1 MPGDLEASVDGY
13 VAAWNE
19 PDPVV
24 RMELLAASVTD
35 DFEFTGPT
43 GTFRGRDAV
52 EGLIVALRT
61 RMARATV
68 ARLGPVE
75 AGTFRWAILTAAGTT
90 LLEGVDEAEAAPD
103 GRLSR
108 ISVAATMPS
117 SPETGPSA

>member
-1 MPGDLEASVDGY
+1 MAGTFRPMPADLEASVDGY

-24 RMELLAASVTD
+24 RSQLLAASVTD

-52 EGLIVALRT
+52 EGLIVALQT
-61 RMARATV
+61 RMVGATV
-68 ARLGPVE
+68 ARLGPIE
-75 AGTFRWAILTAAGTT
+75 GGTFRWAIVTAGGAT
-90 LLEGVDEAEAAPD
+90 LLKGVDEAEAGPD

-108 ISVAATMPS
+108 ISVAADP
-117 SPETGPSA
+117 PSA

>member
-1 MPGDLEASVDGY
+1 MTSADLEASVDAY

-19 PDPVV
+19 PDPVA
-24 RMELLAASVTD
+24 RAQLLAGSVTE

-52 EGLIVALRT
+52 EGLIVALQT
-61 RMARATV
+61 RMAGATV

-75 AGTFRWAILTAAGTT
+75 GGTFRWAIVSAEGSTV
-90 LLEGVDEAEAAPD
+90 LEGVDRAEAAPD

-108 ISVAATMPS
+108 ISVAADP
-117 SPETGPSA
+117 PSA

>member
-1 MPGDLEASVDGY
+1 VGADLERVVDGY

-19 PDPVV
+19 ADPVL
-24 RMELLAASVTD
+24 RRDLLTESVTD

-61 RMARATV
+61 RMAGAIV

-75 AGTFRWAILTAAGTT
+75 AGTFRWAIVTAGGAT
-90 LLEGVDEAEAAPD
+90 LLEGVDEVEAGPD
-103 GRLSR
+103 GRLR
-108 ISVAATMPS
+108 HISAAADPS
-117 SPETGPSA
+117 SA

>member
-1 MPGDLEASVDGY
+1 MAADLEASVDGY

-19 PDPVV
+19 PDPVL
-24 RMELLAASVTD
+24 RSELLTASVTE

-52 EGLIVALRT
+52 EGLIVALQT
-61 RMARATV
+61 RMAGATV
-68 ARLGPVE
+68 VRLGPVE
-75 AGTFRWAILTAAGTT
+75 GGSFRWAILTAGGST

-108 ISVAATMPS
+108 ISAAADPPS
-117 SPETGPSA
+117 D

>member
-1 MPGDLEASVDGY
+1 VGADVERVVDGY

-19 PDPVV
+19 ADPVL
-24 RMELLAASVTD
+24 RRDLLTESVTD

-61 RMARATV
+61 RMAGAVV

-75 AGTFRWAILTAAGTT
+75 TGTFRWAIVAASGAT
-90 LLEGVDEAEAAPD
+90 LLEGVDEVESAPD
-103 GRLSR
+103 GRLRR
-108 ISVAATMPS
+108 ISAAADPPS
-117 SPETGPSA
+117 G